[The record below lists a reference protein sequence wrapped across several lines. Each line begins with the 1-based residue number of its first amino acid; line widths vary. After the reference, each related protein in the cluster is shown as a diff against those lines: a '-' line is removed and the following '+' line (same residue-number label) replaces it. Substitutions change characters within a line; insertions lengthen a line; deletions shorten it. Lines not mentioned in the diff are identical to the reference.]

1 MFQRNEGHRQKSMFG
16 HTSQLPK
23 KQLARLKESWAGT
36 FYQEVFLRIPE
47 KTFAVLYSH
56 KPSRPNIPVN
66 ILVGLEI
73 LKYAFG
79 WTDEQMYDAFCYNV
93 QVRYA
98 LGCQEIGED
107 HFELRTVYNF
117 RRRVVKHEQKT
128 GENLF
133 EQVFKHI
140 VDEQLEAFP
149 IETGKLRMD
158 STQIMSNIR
167 ERTRIQLLVEVLQ
180 RVHRMLDEQD
190 QESYQKAFEPYLQ
203 GSAEQYIY
211 HLEDGEYESQLKAIG
226 QLMHQLVV
234 ELEAEYAEEPTYK
247 MLERVFDEHF
257 KGTEDDDD
265 ADPKSGD
272 ELSADSLQS
281 PDDLEATYRQKRGED
296 YQGYVANIT
305 ETCDPENDL
314 QLIINVQLE
323 PNTTD
328 DAEMLAES
336 LPELKERTDVEEA
349 YTDGSYSSP
358 EVDDA
363 AEKYQVRQIQSAIR
377 GRKPSSE
384 KFHLDDFEW
393 EDTEEGQPS
402 NVTCPEEQAV
412 EVNVGRKEDRFLAYF
427 DQTICQDCEAAQK
440 GQCPTA
446 KLKRTLRRVLRFS
459 LQQFRVAQRRQRIA
473 EAQESGQNLRAA
485 VEASIWSIKHPFP
498 NGRVPVRGK
507 TRVGMAIISP
517 TMMANVKRIHRYLQ
531 EKKQQEQKYRS
542 RNKKK
547 SILSNFV
554 LDLTQGFL
562 SLLSWLKR
570 RNGFNFNSM
579 SFYGVRF

>member
-1 MFQRNEGHRQKSMFG
+1 
-16 HTSQLPK
+16 
-23 KQLARLKESWAGT
+23 
-36 FYQEVFLRIPE
+36 
-47 KTFAVLYSH
+47 
-56 KPSRPNIPVN
+56 
-66 ILVGLEI
+66 
-73 LKYAFG
+73 
-79 WTDEQMYDAFCYNV
+79 
-93 QVRYA
+93 
-98 LGCQEIGED
+98 
-107 HFELRTVYNF
+107 
-117 RRRVVKHEQKT
+117 
-128 GENLF
+128 
-133 EQVFKHI
+133 
-140 VDEQLEAFP
+140 
-149 IETGKLRMD
+149 MD

-190 QESYQKAFEPYLQ
+190 QECYQKAFEPYLQ

-281 PDDLEATYRQKRGED
+281 PDDWEATYRQKRGED

-314 QLIINVQLE
+314 QLIINVQVE

-363 AEKYQVRQIQSAIR
+363 AEKYVSVQGMGVNGSKDGEGLFQLAASQASVR
-377 GRKPSSE
+377 
-384 KFHLDDFEW
+384 
-393 EDTEEGQPS
+393 
-402 NVTCPEEQAV
+402 
-412 EVNVGRKEDRFLAYF
+412 
-427 DQTICQDCEAAQK
+427 
-440 GQCPTA
+440 
-446 KLKRTLRRVLRFS
+446 
-459 LQQFRVAQRRQRIA
+459 
-473 EAQESGQNLRAA
+473 
-485 VEASIWSIKHPFP
+485 
-498 NGRVPVRGK
+498 
-507 TRVGMAIISP
+507 
-517 TMMANVKRIHRYLQ
+517 
-531 EKKQQEQKYRS
+531 
-542 RNKKK
+542 
-547 SILSNFV
+547 
-554 LDLTQGFL
+554 
-562 SLLSWLKR
+562 
-570 RNGFNFNSM
+570 
-579 SFYGVRF
+579 